1 MARKNKSL
9 ANAFSQYEESLDH
22 QNNKQNQNK
31 NEQTNRQQKPQK
43 EALDKTPPRKQE
55 KVQENENLNHNTK
68 SITKD
73 EIPTRNTPAEETSVI
88 NTQQQAGIPKKDAD
102 KRPPETSSQTI
113 REVTNTIMN
122 MYDEKTKKE
131 TVEESHTRAT
141 FLFRKDL
148 KKRLDNLSD
157 GKRGF
162 KTLFLNKAVEAMLDE
177 VEDFYTTDKKR

>member
-9 ANAFSQYEESLDH
+9 AGAFTKFEDSLD
-22 QNNKQNQNK
+22 NQNK
-31 NEQTNRQQKPQK
+31 KQNENKNEHVNNQQKPQK
-43 EALDKTPPRKQE
+43 NTLDKNPPRKRE
-55 KVQENENLNHNTK
+55 NIQENENLNHNTE

-73 EIPTRNTPAEETSVI
+73 EIPTSNTPVEQPSVTETQHQELPPENDSVKRHLETS
-88 NTQQQAGIPKKDAD
+88 P
-102 KRPPETSSQTI
+102 QTI

-131 TVEESHTRAT
+131 TVEESHTRST

-177 VEDFYTTDKKR
+177 VEDFYTTEKKR

>member
-31 NEQTNRQQKPQK
+31 NEQANRQQKPQK

-55 KVQENENLNHNTK
+55 KVQENENLNHNTN
-68 SITKD
+68 SIRFD
-73 EIPTRNTPAEETSVI
+73 EIAASNTPGEETSETNIQHPEVLL
-88 NTQQQAGIPKKDAD
+88 KKDED
-102 KRPPETSSQTI
+102 KRPSETSSQTI